1 MERNEQCKTYAEYD
15 YGDYE
20 MGVGKDGFC
29 FV

>member
-1 MERNEQCKTYAEYD
+1 MERNEQCKTEAEYD

-20 MGVGKDGFC
+20 MGISKDGFS